1 LEINKTVQQD
11 IIMKLLDLIKESTER
26 PFVFI
31 ENNKAVPLN
40 IVQKIKMELGIV
52 ILHKDNK
59 TFVAKKDVRFYDAVS
74 ELEDKD
80 IPIGNVY
87 FVNKNKTGIYVRMTS
102 MAQEDGEYIGSFVFV
117 IPFDKSQFTV

>member
-1 LEINKTVQQD
+1 
-11 IIMKLLDLIKESTER
+11 
-26 PFVFI
+26 
-31 ENNKAVPLN
+31 
-40 IVQKIKMELGIV
+40 
-52 ILHKDNK
+52 
-59 TFVAKKDVRFYDAVS
+59 VS

>member
-1 LEINKTVQQD
+1 
-11 IIMKLLDLIKESTER
+11 MKLLDLIKESTER